1 VNKFSKPRRH
11 FKIFA
16 AKRVTCSKFYTE
28 EPQMLGAT
36 VQNSDATATWRPGVL
51 YPF

>member
-1 VNKFSKPRRH
+1 
-11 FKIFA
+11 
-16 AKRVTCSKFYTE
+16 
-28 EPQMLGAT
+28 MLGAT